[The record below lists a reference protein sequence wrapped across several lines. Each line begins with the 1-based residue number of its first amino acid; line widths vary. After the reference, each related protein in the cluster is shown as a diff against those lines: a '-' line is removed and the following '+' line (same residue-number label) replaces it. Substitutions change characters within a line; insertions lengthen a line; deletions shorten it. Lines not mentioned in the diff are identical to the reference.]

1 MGSTMAKDFL
11 EIEDVMDLL
20 RSEIKQAG
28 GQSAWARSTGIDR
41 TRLNKTLN
49 GQKPPT
55 KTIIKA
61 LNLRMVFV
69 PQKGR

>member
-1 MGSTMAKDFL
+1 MGSTVAKHFL
-11 EIEDVMDLL
+11 ELEDVMDLL

-28 GQSAWARSTGIDR
+28 GQSAWARRSGINRST
-41 TRLNKTLN
+41 LNKTLN

-55 KTIIKA
+55 KTIFKA
-61 LNLRMVFV
+61 LSLRLVFV